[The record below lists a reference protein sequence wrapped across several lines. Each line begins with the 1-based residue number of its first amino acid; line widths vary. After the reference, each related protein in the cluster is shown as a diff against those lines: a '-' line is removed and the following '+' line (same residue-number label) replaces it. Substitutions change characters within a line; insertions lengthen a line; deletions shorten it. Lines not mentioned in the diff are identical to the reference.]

1 MQYLYEVQSSIE
13 IGWVVHEEDWD
24 HILTNF
30 VFQILQYDMW
40 DKTPTDLLDW
50 NALKEKIAK

>member
-1 MQYLYEVQSSIE
+1 MQYLYEVHSSE

>member
-1 MQYLYEVQSSIE
+1 MQYLYEVQSSE